1 MAYFDHFSDLLLQSF
16 TDSRTSS
23 TDYVKVKNIFR
34 RAKIREDLF
43 RSTVAFGQYTIVG
56 DDRPDIVAEKMY
68 GRADLDWVILISNNI
83 LDIRNEWPVTQGDF
97 HEYLQSKYTEE
108 ELGQV
113 HHWETNEIR
122 DRGGNLLLTGGMVVD
137 ENFSFSYT
145 YDNIK
150 VSLSGASLVKSV
162 SNLDYEISLNDKK
175 RKIFVLR
182 KEYLQTIVDDLREI
196 MTYTDSSQFVDK
208 RTKKGVNLRI
218 LSPR

>member
-97 HEYLQSKYTEE
+97 HEYLQGKYTEE

>member
-56 DDRPDIVAEKMY
+56 DDRPDMVAEKMY

-113 HHWETNEIR
+113 HHWETREIR
-122 DRGGNLLLTGGMVVD
+122 DRGENLLLTAGMVVD

-145 YDNIK
+145 YDNIQ
-150 VSLSGASLVKSV
+150 VSLAGASLVKSV

-175 RKIFVLR
+175 RTIFVLR

>member
-122 DRGGNLLLTGGMVVD
+122 DRGGNLLLTGGMIVD

>member
-83 LDIRNEWPVTQGDF
+83 LDIRNEWPVTQGVF